1 MIAGKALPCRTPL
14 DGPLSLFLLGAV
26 VGLVVVYDRAL
37 SWPTL
42 TALVGGTIL
51 YYCLAWFASSDRA
64 ARMSATVLMLTAAGV
79 AVYFVIQ
86 YGHLAY
92 PVKSRWVHG
101 IGLTLAQVMPRLAAW
116 QPHPNSV
123 ATFLEGSLP
132 PGLVLTATAARPLWR
147 GLVGLATLA
156 VLAGLLMSISRGAW
170 IALALT
176 FTLGFAL
183 RWRRWG
189 LLLGCVSL
197 AVALWTVGYLFLV
210 EGASLESFPILGP
223 LAIKLFVRPDRLAV
237 WQGSIYL
244 IQDFPFTG
252 IGLGH
257 AFPLVYGRYALLIP
271 VPFLLYS
278 HNLWLEVWL
287 QQGLL
292 GIVGFVWLIAAF
304 YAFVVR
310 TIREK
315 ATASA
320 AFHGAWL
327 GVTAILLHGFFDA
340 AQYAEPWVFLSLF
353 ALLGLAVAT
362 GSRDRQQV
370 GNQRQ
375 SRVAVA
381 GLLAIGLVALVG
393 LAFWQPLASR
403 VYVNRG
409 ALRQAQGDLVEEL
422 PEAERARLLAAARTD
437 YERGLSLD
445 PQSRPAHQ
453 RLGVLDIN
461 VGRYEEAVAHLEAAW
476 QIDPHN
482 TTTHKA
488 LGLAYVWMNRL
499 DEAKPLLTNVPGI
512 VEELNL
518 WGGWRSRQGEKTLAR
533 NAYQMSLRLD
543 PDQKDIQRA
552 LARLQGE

>member
-1 MIAGKALPCRTPL
+1 MMTGKALPRRTSL

-26 VGLVVVYDRAL
+26 VGLIVVYDRAL
-37 SWPTL
+37 SWSTL
-42 TALVGGTIL
+42 AALVGGTIL

-64 ARMSATVLMLTAAGV
+64 AETSATVFMLAAAGV
-79 AVYFVIQ
+79 AVYFVTQ
-86 YGHLAY
+86 YGHLGY
-92 PVKSRWVHG
+92 PIKSGWVHR
-101 IGLTLAQVMPRLAAW
+101 IGLALAQVMPRLAAW

-123 ATFLEGSLP
+123 AAFLEGSLP
-132 PGLVLTATAARPLWR
+132 LGLVLTATTARPLRR
-147 GLVGLATLA
+147 GLVGLATFA
-156 VLAGLLMSISRGAW
+156 VLAGLLMSDSRGAW
-170 IALALT
+170 LALT
-176 FTLGFAL
+176 LTFALGVAL
-183 RWRRWG
+183 RWQRWG

-197 AVALWTVGYLFLV
+197 AVALWTVGYLSLV
-210 EGASLESFPILGP
+210 EGASLESIAVIGP
-223 LAIKLFVRPDRLAV
+223 LVKKLFVRPDRLAV

-252 IGLGH
+252 IGLGR
-257 AFPLVYGRYALLIP
+257 AFPLIYGRYALLIP

-292 GIVGFVWLIAAF
+292 GLAGFVWLLGAF

-310 TIREK
+310 TLRDR

-320 AFHGAWL
+320 VFHGAWL

-340 AQYAEPWVFLSLF
+340 AQYAEPWVFVSLF

-362 GSRDRQQV
+362 GSGDRQWV
-370 GNQRQ
+370 GSQRQ
-375 SRVAVA
+375 NRVAAA
-381 GLLAIGLVALVG
+381 GLLAVGLVALVG
-393 LAFWQPLASR
+393 LAFWQPLVSR

-409 ALRQAQGDLVEEL
+409 ALRQAQGDLVKEL

-453 RLGVLDIN
+453 RLGVLDMN
-461 VGRYEEAVAHLEAAW
+461 AGRYEEAVVHLEAAL

-488 LGLAYVWMNRL
+488 LGLAYVWVGRL
-499 DEAKPLLTNVPGI
+499 EKAEPLLVSVPDI
-512 VEELNL
+512 VEELNI
-518 WGGWRSRQGEKTLAR
+518 WGWWRGQQGEKMLAQ

-543 PDQKDIQRA
+543 PDQENIQRA
-552 LARLQGE
+552 LARLQTE